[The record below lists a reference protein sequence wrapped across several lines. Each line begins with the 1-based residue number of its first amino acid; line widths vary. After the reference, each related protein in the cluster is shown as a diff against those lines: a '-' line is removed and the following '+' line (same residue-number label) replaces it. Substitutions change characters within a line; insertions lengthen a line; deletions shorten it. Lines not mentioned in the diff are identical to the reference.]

1 MIWICIGGRELK
13 KEFYNLVKK
22 LLIFVYARI
31 IWLLR
36 RILVDGLD
44 VLGVNF
50 LERFGFSFGVL
61 NLAMQIPC
69 VCDSTVKL

>member
-1 MIWICIGGRELK
+1 M
-13 KEFYNLVKK
+13 KK
-22 LLIFVYARI
+22 LLIFVYAII
-31 IWLLR
+31 IWLLS

-50 LERFGFSFGVL
+50 LERFGFSFGVP
-61 NLAMQIPC
+61 NLAMQIPG

>member
-1 MIWICIGGRELK
+1 MIWIWIGGRELK
-13 KEFYNLVKK
+13 RRFCNLVKK
-22 LLIFVYARI
+22 LLISVYEII

-50 LERFGFSFGVL
+50 LGRFGFSFGVP

-69 VCDSTVKL
+69 VCDSTVK